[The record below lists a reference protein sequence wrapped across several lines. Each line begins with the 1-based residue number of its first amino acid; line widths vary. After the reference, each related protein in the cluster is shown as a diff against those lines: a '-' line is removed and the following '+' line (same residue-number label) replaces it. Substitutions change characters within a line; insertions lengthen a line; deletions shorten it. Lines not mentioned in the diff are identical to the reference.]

1 LRKEEKM
8 KSTKILAILAAVAT
22 LALLLA
28 ASGVGAFPQKGPR
41 TQGGAPMLINYQ
53 GRLTDPTTGRPKPDD
68 DYSMRFKLY
77 DAETGGNLIWAET
90 QTVPVSGG
98 LFNVLLGSENPL
110 SATHF
115 SGTERWLEVVV
126 DGQTLSPRQRIAS
139 VAYSIQAQEAAN
151 ADTLDGSHASDFA
164 EATHDHWGETWSGS
178 GTGLSLS
185 GGSIGLDATGTTC
198 GVYGLSASTEGYGVY
213 GTAPTTGTIGIAT
226 ATSGTTYGVYGKA
239 QSFDGYG
246 GYFKNTY
253 GSGGYFEGVV
263 NNGIEVSAGGHGV
276 LVSSAG
282 YHGIYVSSASE
293 DGVHVG
299 SADTN
304 GVHVGSAG
312 EKGVYVYSAGENGVH
327 VSSADMNGVYVWS
340 AGGHGF
346 HVRSA
351 TYDGVY
357 VRDAGRYGGYFNG
370 DEGSLMLT
378 GAGDGDDG
386 TIHSDPDVPN
396 SDLVFFSN
404 DNFHIHLDENN
415 DQQSQFRIYNG
426 ANTITFQVDANGN
439 LTASGSKAGYV
450 VDIALNADV
459 QPLQLGDVVVIV
471 GSSDP
476 VIGEIP
482 VIEVRKASG
491 AYLTGIA
498 GVVSQRYVPET
509 NDEES
514 RSGFVKLEGDEGV
527 APGEYLSVVTLGAF
541 KAIKVDASYGSI
553 RPGDLLV
560 SSPTPGYA
568 MKASDRIRAIGAV
581 IGKALGSLESGTGVI
596 PVLVT
601 LQ

>member
-1 LRKEEKM
+1 
-8 KSTKILAILAAVAT
+8 
-22 LALLLA
+22 
-28 ASGVGAFPQKGPR
+28 
-41 TQGGAPMLINYQ
+41 
-53 GRLTDPTTGRPKPDD
+53 
-68 DYSMRFKLY
+68 
-77 DAETGGNLIWAET
+77 
-90 QTVPVSGG
+90 
-98 LFNVLLGSENPL
+98 
-110 SATHF
+110 
-115 SGTERWLEVVV
+115 
-126 DGQTLSPRQRIAS
+126 
-139 VAYSIQAQEAAN
+139 
-151 ADTLDGSHASDFA
+151 
-164 EATHDHWGETWSGS
+164 
-178 GTGLSLS
+178 
-185 GGSIGLDATGTTC
+185 
-198 GVYGLSASTEGYGVY
+198 
-213 GTAPTTGTIGIAT
+213 
-226 ATSGTTYGVYGKA
+226 
-239 QSFDGYG
+239 
-246 GYFKNTY
+246 
-253 GSGGYFEGVV
+253 
-263 NNGIEVSAGGHGV
+263 
-276 LVSSAG
+276 
-282 YHGIYVSSASE
+282 
-293 DGVHVG
+293 
-299 SADTN
+299 
-304 GVHVGSAG
+304 
-312 EKGVYVYSAGENGVH
+312 
-327 VSSADMNGVYVWS
+327 
-340 AGGHGF
+340 
-346 HVRSA
+346 
-351 TYDGVY
+351 
-357 VRDAGRYGGYFNG
+357 
-370 DEGSLMLT
+370 MLT